1 MWCLAAMCIPWDNKR
16 KKRVALI
23 RRQTRCPR
31 PPSGKWCLP
40 GGVVELSEQ
49 PVEAAARETKEESGI
64 DVQDFRLSMR
74 TLIANSGRTVKKTN
88 TNWNLKKRGGLTGT
102 T

>member
-1 MWCLAAMCIPWDNKR
+1 MLA
-16 KKRVALI
+16 
-23 RRQTRCPR
+23 

-49 PVEAAARETKEESGI
+49 PIEAAARETKEESGI

-74 TLIANSGRTVKKTN
+74 TLIANSGRMERKTSTVMQLLLSSKVFTALELSRL
-88 TNWNLKKRGGLTGT
+88 NWNLKKRGGLTGT